1 MKHLRV
7 LAMLLAILVSGAA
20 VALAG
25 SDGAAQFEKIKSLAG
40 NWQGKTA
47 DGTPIHLS
55 YKAVSGGTAIMET
68 IENAGEPQMVTMYY
82 LDGDHLMMT
91 HYCMANNQPR
101 MRADASSSNAI
112 VFTFV
117 DATNLSSP
125 DAGHMNAHSI
135 SWKDADHVA
144 EQWTWRQAGQ
154 EKVESFELQRQK

>member
-1 MKHLRV
+1 
-7 LAMLLAILVSGAA
+7 MLVMLSVILGSGAV

-25 SDGAAQFEKIKSLAG
+25 SDGTAQFDKVKSLVG
-40 NWQGKTA
+40 EWQGKAA
-47 DGTPIHLS
+47 DGRTVHLT
-55 YKAVSGGTAIMET
+55 YKAVSGGTAVMES
-68 IENAGEPQMVTMYY
+68 IENTGEPQMVTMYY

-101 MRADASSSNAI
+101 MRADASTGDSI

-125 DAGHMNAHSI
+125 DAGHMHGHSI
-135 SWKDADHVA
+135 TWKDTDHVA